1 MTASR
6 ASNPARFFAAMLF
19 VTFVVVMVPLA
30 FASFPG
36 AVNVPVPVG
45 INSHAVT
52 THPDAVG
59 IWASY
64 ESGQYECLRVYRSGS
79 KNRLL
84 YRLTY
89 ANMALE
95 GGIITTTSGKPVT
108 AYMRTAEG
116 WDGVIVRDGFALVL
130 SNGQC
135 PN

>member
-1 MTASR
+1 MEASR

-19 VTFVVVMVPLA
+19 VAFVVVMVPLA
-30 FASFPG
+30 FAAFPG
-36 AVNVPVPVG
+36 AVNVPAPMPL
-45 INSHAVT
+45 NSHAVT
-52 THPDAVG
+52 THPDAEW

-64 ESGQYECLRVYRSGS
+64 ETGQYECLRVYRSGS

-89 ANMALE
+89 ANMVLE

-108 AYMRTAEG
+108 AYMRTAAG
-116 WDGVIVRDGFALVL
+116 WDSVIVRDGFALVL

>member
-6 ASNPARFFAAMLF
+6 TFSLTEIFTALVIGGLVLMF
-19 VTFVVVMVPLA
+19 VSMTVATM
-30 FASFPG
+30 PG

-45 INSHAVT
+45 INSHAMT
-52 THPDAVG
+52 THPDAEW

-64 ESGQYECLRVYRSGS
+64 ETGQYECLRVYRSGVQ
-79 KNRLL
+79 NRLL

-89 ANMALE
+89 ANMVLQ

-108 AYMRTAEG
+108 AYMRTRSG
-116 WDGVIVRDGFALVL
+116 WDSVIVRDGFALVL

>member
-1 MTASR
+1 MIANR
-6 ASNPARFFAAMLF
+6 ASNPARFFATMFTVALLALGLAL
-19 VTFVVVMVPLA
+19 VVATM
-30 FASFPG
+30 PG